1 MASKNFTFFTR
12 SDSDSS
18 RFRGCREKK
27 KSCSTDLTF
36 VDQMNMSMTSST
48 RSVTDKT
55 SSEKTTQTTSCND
68 NHVHKRR
75 PSSDGDFTIL
85 ATSKVVHG
93 LQQYDDDLAE
103 ISNRDSPITPVDRDD
118 LRKISLLGRGQFCNV
133 NLVSG
138 LSLGHGKV
146 EDDSENRV
154 LPKYFSLR
162 RVPYACKS
170 IDPTKVRDPDGL
182 IIAAI
187 DLAHEAKVLSEL
199 NHKNI
204 IKLRGLCSEIFSA
217 SFADGALLGDI
228 KNFTSSSTRGM
239 SLKGLSS
246 KPSMTPNGLDGY
258 FLILD
263 VLTETLS
270 DRLTRERNMAKKG
283 THNNSSSL
291 DDTINQHSRHSII
304 SLGGTS
310 SRKKQAM
317 YDRIQHTVLGIV
329 EGMKYLHS
337 REIVLRDLKPGNVG
351 FDEEKNV
358 RLFDFGMARNVNEC
372 DPTEVC
378 GSPRYMA
385 PETISG
391 NGYTLKVDVY
401 SFGVLLFE
409 LCTLQV
415 PFSQTYTNM
424 RRKNGRKSST
434 PILKRI
440 FGKKGTKKKRV
451 ENHSE
456 SPLNDFYRRVV
467 EDNLRPAYN
476 LDSLIP
482 CPQMRNL
489 IKECWDANP
498 SQRPTFDEI
507 HQRLEGIFYSLH

>member
-1 MASKNFTFFTR
+1 MASRNFTFFTG

-36 VDQMNMSMTSST
+36 VEQMNMSMTSST

-55 SSEKTTQTTSCND
+55 SSDKTTQTTRYSD
-68 NHVHKRR
+68 NNAHKRR
-75 PSSDGDFTIL
+75 PSSDGDFSVL
-85 ATSKVVHG
+85 ATSKVVHD
-93 LQQYDDDLAE
+93 LQKYDDDLAA
-103 ISNRDSPITPVDRDD
+103 ISNRDSPITPVNRDD

-138 LSLGHGKV
+138 LSLEHGKV
-146 EDDSENRV
+146 EDDYENTV
-154 LPKYFSLR
+154 LTKNFSLR

-187 DLAHEAKVLSEL
+187 DLAHEAKILSEL
-199 NHKNI
+199 DHKNI
-204 IKLRGLCSEIFSA
+204 IKLRGLCSETFSA
-217 SFADGALLGDI
+217 SFVDGALLGDT
-228 KNFTSSSTRGM
+228 KDFTSSSIRGM

-246 KPSMTPNGLDGY
+246 NPSMTPNGLDGY

-270 DRLTRERNMAKKG
+270 DRLARERNMAKKG
-283 THNNSSSL
+283 TQNNSSSL
-291 DDTINQHSRHSII
+291 DDTINQNSRHSII
-304 SLGGTS
+304 SLGGSS

-329 EGMKYLHS
+329 KGMKYLHS

-351 FDEEKNV
+351 FDEEENV

-372 DPTEVC
+372 DPTEMC

-385 PETISG
+385 PETMSG

-409 LCTLQV
+409 LCTLKV
-415 PFSQTYTNM
+415 PFSQTYTNP
-424 RRKNGRKSST
+424 RRRQKDRKSST

-440 FGKKGTKKKRV
+440 FGKKGTKKKGF
-451 ENHSE
+451 ENDNE
-456 SPLNDFYRRVV
+456 SALNDFYRRVV

-476 LDSLIP
+476 FDSLIP
-482 CPQMRNL
+482 CPQMRGL
-489 IKECWDANP
+489 IKACWDANP
-498 SQRPTFDEI
+498 SRRPTFDEI
-507 HQRLEGIFYSLH
+507 HQRLEDIF